1 MILVAGPFMLIIV
14 AMCVSLMKS
23 LRAEPYESTL
33 PSRVRRAVLHAQEYD
48 LVEQQSVALAS
59 LGHTPDE
66 QERDTEDRPDSPTTT
81 G

>member
-1 MILVAGPFMLIIV
+1 
-14 AMCVSLMKS
+14 MKS

-33 PSRVRRAVLHAQEYD
+33 PSRVRRAVLHAQKHD
-48 LVEQQSVALAS
+48 LVDQQSVALAS

-66 QERDTEDRPDSPTTT
+66 PAPDTSARP

>member
-1 MILVAGPFMLIIV
+1 
-14 AMCVSLMKS
+14 MCVSLMKA

-33 PSRVRRAVLHAQEYD
+33 PSRVRRAVLHAQKYD
-48 LVEQQSVALAS
+48 LVDQQSVALAS

-66 QERDTEDRPDSPTTT
+66 PERDPEDRPDPPT